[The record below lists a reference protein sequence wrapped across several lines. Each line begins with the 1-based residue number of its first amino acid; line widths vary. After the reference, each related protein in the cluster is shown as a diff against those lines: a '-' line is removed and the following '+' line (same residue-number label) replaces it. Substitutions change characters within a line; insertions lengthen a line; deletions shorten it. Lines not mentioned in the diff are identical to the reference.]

1 MEDRDYDTDI
11 ARALATLG
19 GHLHIGQTQ
28 WTLHYVNETGG
39 RGSLSWYVTE
49 GIKPQAIAAGLPVI
63 DSSRIDF
70 DRAVE
75 LAIHGPM
82 VCVGGKPDPKPYHA
96 FSYAPLLEVARAYA
110 AAGAEVY
117 NLGLDGVEEPVA

>member
-1 MEDRDYDTDI
+1 MDDRDYSADI
-11 ARALATLG
+11 AQALATPG

-28 WTLHYVNETGG
+28 WTLHYVNDSGG
-39 RGSLSWYVTE
+39 RGSLSWYCAAI
-49 GIKPQAIAAGLPVI
+49 IKPQAIAAGLPVI
-63 DSSRIDF
+63 DDF

-82 VCVGGKPDPKPYHA
+82 VCVGGTPDPKPYHA

-110 AAGAEVY
+110 AAGAEVH
-117 NLGLDGVEEPVA
+117 NLPLDEPQAA